1 MIDTDNILDD
11 KKLQKLALWTGAGND
26 ANDLAYVAEFA
37 IAKSIN
43 LISVVPDNVK
53 VIWPWLENSNIK
65 IYSRFYLES
74 KSDSVKDI
82 SELTKNINTAFKHGA
97 SGVQIFT
104 HFSELEN
111 FVGQVSLIRDD
122 LFFNKDLFIGMD
134 INEVGPFDWEVI
146 KRCLEKIR
154 ATGIILA
161 LPVDT
166 GDKSDFV
173 GRIYGALE
181 SWKNSFSFD
190 LHFAFGEIGVR
201 AEQTERLINSICPVL
216 SNNLKFFVNI

>member
-1 MIDTDNILDD
+1 MIDKDNILDD
-11 KKLQKLALWTGAGND
+11 NNLQKLALWTGAGND
-26 ANDLAYVAEFA
+26 ANDLAYVAETA
-37 IAKSIN
+37 ISKSIN
-43 LISVVPDNVK
+43 LVSVLPDNVK
-53 VIWPWLENSNIK
+53 VIWPWLENSNVK
-65 IYSRFYLES
+65 IFSRFYLES

-97 SGVQIFT
+97 SGVQIFAR
-104 HFSELEN
+104 FSELEN
-111 FVGQVSLIRDD
+111 FVEQISLIRDD

-134 INEVGPFDWEVI
+134 INEIGPFDWEVI

-201 AEQTERLINSICPVL
+201 AEQTERLINSIYPAL

>member
-82 SELTKNINTAFKHGA
+82 SELTKNINMLMLKTMRLK
-97 SGVQIFT
+97 
-104 HFSELEN
+104 
-111 FVGQVSLIRDD
+111 LIKSIK
-122 LFFNKDLFIGMD
+122 LFLK
-134 INEVGPFDWEVI
+134 INI
-146 KRCLEKIR
+146 
-154 ATGIILA
+154 T
-161 LPVDT
+161 
-166 GDKSDFV
+166 
-173 GRIYGALE
+173 
-181 SWKNSFSFD
+181 N
-190 LHFAFGEIGVR
+190 
-201 AEQTERLINSICPVL
+201 Q
-216 SNNLKFFVNI
+216 